1 MSDKPKLYRQLFT
14 STFSVSA
21 FTLGGGYVI
30 VPLMRKKFVEK
41 YGWLEEEEMLD
52 MTALAQSA
60 PGPIAINTAILVG
73 YRMAGVPGALLT
85 VFGTVLPPLVIISV
99 ISLFYEAFRAN
110 PVVGAVLH
118 GMQAGVAAVIA
129 DVVLDMGGG
138 VLKSRSP
145 LHIGILTAAFVAAAW
160 LHVNVAVII
169 LSCGVLGAAL
179 SLGRRRK
186 GGDG

>member
-1 MSDKPKLYRQLFT
+1 MSGKSKLYRQLFT

-30 VPLMRKKFVEK
+30 VPLMRKKFVEQ
-41 YGWLEEEEMLD
+41 YGWLEDDEMLD

-73 YRMAGVPGALLT
+73 YRMAGVIGAFIT

-99 ISLFYEAFRAN
+99 ISLFYEAFRASQ
-110 PVVGAVLH
+110 VVGTVLH

-129 DVVLDMGGG
+129 DVVLGMGGS
-138 VLKSRSP
+138 VLKAGSP
-145 LHIGILTAAFVAAAW
+145 LHTGIMAAAFIAAAW
-160 LHVNVAVII
+160 FHVNVAVII
-169 LSCGVLGAAL
+169 LSCGALGIAL
-179 SLGRRRK
+179 SLAQRRK
-186 GGDG
+186 GEG